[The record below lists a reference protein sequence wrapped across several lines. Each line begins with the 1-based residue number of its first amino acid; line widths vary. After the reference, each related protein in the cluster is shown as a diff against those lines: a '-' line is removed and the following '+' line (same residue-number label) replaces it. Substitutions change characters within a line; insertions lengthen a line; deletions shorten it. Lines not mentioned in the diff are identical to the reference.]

1 MTDGEKN
8 MGNDKRGLIP
18 QKTESKALK
27 ISVKAM
33 SLDPVRYDDPVE
45 LENRIQLYF
54 SQCDENKLFPSVT
67 GLSLFLGID
76 RSTLWKWKT
85 AKRRENDQR
94 YIEIIQRAYDVI
106 EESMIQEMLSGGV
119 KNPISAI
126 FYLKNLHGY
135 TDGIESNRKDSEEMS
150 DDRKMAEISERYN
163 IVDAEIID
171 NNEDG

>member
-1 MTDGEKN
+1 MPNTKN
-8 MGNDKRGLIP
+8 TFIP
-18 QKTESKALK
+18 QATDSKALEV
-27 ISVKAM
+27 SVKAM
-33 SLDPVRYDDPVE
+33 KLQPVKYDDPEE

-54 SQCDENKLFPSVT
+54 AQCSKNSLFPSVT
-67 GLSLFLGID
+67 GLALFLGID

-106 EESMIQEMLSGGV
+106 EESMIQEMLSGRI
-119 KNPISAI
+119 KNPVSAI

-135 TDGIESNRKDSEEMS
+135 TDGVENNHNDSEEMS

-171 NNEDG
+171 DNEDG

>member
-1 MTDGEKN
+1 MSN
-8 MGNDKRGLIP
+8 NKRGMIP
-18 QKTESKALK
+18 QSAESKALK
-27 ISVKAM
+27 VSVKAM
-33 SLDPVRYDDPVE
+33 SLEPVRYDNPAE
-45 LENRIQLYF
+45 LERRIQLYF
-54 SQCDENKLFPSVT
+54 SQCDENNLFPSVT

-94 YIEIIQRAYDVI
+94 YIDIIQRAYDVI

-135 TDGIESNRKDSEEMS
+135 TDGIENKHSDTSEVPTA
-150 DDRKMAEISERYN
+150 KKIAEITERYN
-163 IVDAEIID
+163 IVDAEIIED
-171 NNEDG
+171 NEDG